1 MKNNDN
7 ENKVNIMSEFC
18 KIDEPLRI
26 NITKNLEYGF
36 FTLIIS
42 FVFAIWSKEFKL
54 CIAML
59 IAILVYSS
67 FFIYVGLKYLD
78 GEVKK

>member
-42 FVFAIWSKEFKL
+42 FVF
-54 CIAML
+54 
-59 IAILVYSS
+59 S
-67 FFIYVGLKYLD
+67 F
-78 GEVKK
+78 